1 MNHDATEMIS
11 AANLSEEQVSAI
23 KEWAGEGASLSDIQ
37 KRLKGQFGLNA
48 TYMDARFLILDLGIE
63 IRSEA
68 DEEAS
73 AEPEPAEGN
82 SLPGDQ
88 VEIIDPVQAE
98 VPAGSVKF
106 TTDEIARPGAMASGA
121 VTFSD
126 GVKAVWL
133 IDEYGRPGLEPE
145 TPGYQ
150 PTEEDLGELE
160 KHLRALL
167 QG

>member
-1 MNHDATEMIS
+1 MIS
-11 AANLSEEQVSAI
+11 VDNLSEEQISAM
-23 KEWAGEGASLSDIQ
+23 KEWAGEGANLSDIQ
-37 KRLKGQFGLNA
+37 KRLKGQFGLNI
-48 TYMDARFLILDLGIE
+48 TYMDARFLVLDLGIE

-68 DEEAS
+68 DESAS
-73 AEPEPAEGN
+73 PEPEEKSPPPEDQTEIVD
-82 SLPGDQ
+82 PG
-88 VEIIDPVQAE
+88 QAE
-98 VPAGSVKF
+98 SPTGSVQF
-106 TTDEIARPGAMASGA
+106 TTDEIARPGAMVSGT
-121 VTFSD
+121 VVFSD

-150 PTEEDLGELE
+150 PTETDLGEVE

>member
-1 MNHDATEMIS
+1 MIS
-11 AANLSEEQVSAI
+11 ADNLSEEQISAM

-48 TYMDARFLILDLGIE
+48 TYMDARFLVLDLGIE

-73 AEPEPAEGN
+73 AEPEPEEEN
-82 SLPGDQ
+82 SIPGDQ
-88 VEIIDPVQAE
+88 VEIIDPGQAE
-98 VPAGSVKF
+98 TPAGSVKF
-106 TTDEIARPGAMASGA
+106 TTDEIARPGAMASGS

-150 PTEEDLGELE
+150 PTEADLGELE